1 MRLNVFIYSLAVP
14 IAAACA
20 TPAAARA
27 QQQPPPSTQS
37 ELPIAPGTRVRVT
50 ADNLVTPLIANFLE
64 LRGDTLILFEEGAG
78 RGIWSVALGQVQRLE
93 ATAGDRGLHRPYIV
107 RGALVGAGA
116 GAIAGLV
123 FASALEPSDP
133 DREYSR
139 PLTGLVGAA
148 VGAGIGALIGSR
160 FTTEAWMPVPLPRGL
175 SLRPGRAGL
184 LGLTV
189 VF

>member
-1 MRLNVFIYSLAVP
+1 MRLNVFVYFLAVP
-14 IAAACA
+14 IVAACA
-20 TPAAARA
+20 IPAAARA
-27 QQQPPPSTQS
+27 QQQPPPSTQ
-37 ELPIAPGTRVRVT
+37 LPISPGTRVRVT

-107 RGALVGAGA
+107 RGALIGGGA

-123 FASALEPSDP
+123 FASVVKPSDP

-175 SLRPGRAGL
+175 SLRAGRAGPF
-184 LGLTV
+184 GLTL